1 MQRHRPSGGVLATNQ
16 MWFGRLLASQHMMVR
31 PDAPRTPAYNLS
43 LMAFGDSR

>member
-1 MQRHRPSGGVLATNQ
+1 MQRHRPSEGALATNQ
-16 MWFGRLLASQHMMVR
+16 KWFGRLLASKHMRVR